1 MSTRNSEI
9 RFTLMCLPLLASIAL
24 ALPFPSFAQVP
35 ETPATEPTPDTAVPA
50 VVPTDRGDLDRT
62 AETPAAD
69 ATTVPEPP
77 EPPKPTTDEICGPMK
92 EDTPWIDWVRD
103 GLFRLTCGSVSWLDG
118 LFGNRSYDS
127 EYRKTNGV
135 ATVGGLWSQR
145 DQFDKVLRFRAR
157 VYFPQVSE
165 RFHAFL
171 GRENED
177 EIVNESRAELH
188 GLPTQFNRNAEES
201 VFLGLGYRD
210 QVRPR
215 GSFDFDAG
223 VKIRSPIKP
232 YVKGSYRFARKLSE
246 QDLIRLREILFWDNE
261 DQIGVTSIVDYDHVF
276 NEELLVR
283 WSGSATFAQ
292 ETEGVRWYSNVAL
305 YHLVSEKRA
314 FAYEVSADGSTD
326 RAVSLS
332 NYGFTTVYR
341 QRVLREWLTM
351 DIRTGI
357 NWPRYS
363 PEEVRHSNLFAS
375 LAFEL
380 SFGRN

>member
-1 MSTRNSEI
+1 MQ
-9 RFTLMCLPLLASIAL
+9 P
-24 ALPFPSFAQVP
+24 
-35 ETPATEPTPDTAVPA
+35 
-50 VVPTDRGDLDRT
+50 
-62 AETPAAD
+62 
-69 ATTVPEPP
+69 
-77 EPPKPTTDEICGPMK
+77 
-92 EDTPWIDWVRD
+92 DTPWIDWIRD

-118 LFGNRSYDS
+118 LFGNRSYES
-127 EYRKTNGV
+127 EYRQTNGV
-135 ATVGGLWSQR
+135 VTMGGLWSQR
-145 DQFDKVLRFRAR
+145 DEWDKVLRFRAR
-157 VYFPQVSE
+157 VYFPKVSE

-188 GLPTQFNRNAEES
+188 GLPTQFNRNAEDS

-210 QVRPR
+210 AIRPR

-223 VKIRSPIKP
+223 VKIRSPLKP

-246 QDLIRLREILFWDNE
+246 QDLVRLREILFWDNE
-261 DQIGVTSIVDYDHVF
+261 DQVGVTSIVDYDHVF

-292 ETEGVRWYSNVAL
+292 ETEGVRWYSNLAL
-305 YHLVSEKRA
+305 YHLFSEQRA
-314 FAYEVSADGSTD
+314 FAYEISADGSTD
-326 RAVSLS
+326 RSVPLS

-341 QRVLREWLTM
+341 QRVWRRWLTM
-351 DIRTGI
+351 DVRTGV

-363 PEEVRHSNLFAS
+363 TEEVRRSNLFAS
-375 LAFEL
+375 VALEL